1 MGPIR
6 LRPTL
11 ALWVQLA
18 SMWESRPAGSWRGA
32 YLHPPPVRHA
42 ARLPALTW
50 GQVALLA
57 LASALVP
64 TSCSAGQD
72 ARSLCS
78 RFLSRGRLASTC
90 LLEFQV
96 SRLPWPNEDTAKSLP
111 QPPSRPGGDFDEL
124 LGQEPVIRG
133 RSMTITVKLLA
144 KLGLLPLLAILS
156 VGSVSAQTDIGKT
169 VLEKLTARV
178 ARLESACAKDI
189 KKYCK
194 TVTPGEGRMIYCMQA
209 HENKISVKCAFER
222 GETSTGV
229 QITADALKEAVIA
242 CKAEISGVCGK
253 TLPGQG
259 RIAACL
265 LSNKSTASAGCVE
278 AIQKIESMATQ

>member
-1 MGPIR
+1 M
-6 LRPTL
+6 
-11 ALWVQLA
+11 LWVQLV
-18 SMWESRPAGSWRGA
+18 SMSESRQVGSWRGA
-32 YLHPPPVRHA
+32 YLHPPPVRNA
-42 ARLPALTW
+42 ERLPALMW
-50 GQVALLA
+50 VQVAQLG

-64 TSCSAGQD
+64 TSCSAEQD
-72 ARSLCS
+72 VRSLCS
-78 RFLSRGRLASTC
+78 RFLSRGRLGSTC

-96 SRLPWPNEDTAKSLP
+96 SRFPWPNEDTAKSLP
-111 QPPSRPGGDFDEL
+111 QPPSRPRGDFDKL

-169 VLEKLTARV
+169 VLEKLTAKV
-178 ARLESACAKDI
+178 AKLESACARDI

-209 HENKISVKCAFER
+209 HEDKISIKCAFEL

-229 QITADALKEAVIA
+229 QTAADALKDAVIA

-253 TLPGQG
+253 ILPGQG

-265 LSNKSTASAGCVE
+265 LSNKSTASAGCVD
-278 AIQKIESMATQ
+278 AIQKIESMAAQ